1 MVRTLLRVTGTVQGV
16 GFRPFVYRHAV
27 ALGLV
32 GTVRND
38 SEGVL
43 IDVEGDPAGVAALER
58 VLTESPP
65 PLARV
70 ASVEARPVAPDG
82 ERDDFRIVETDAV
95 GPLATAVS
103 IDTAACDDCLAEV
116 DDPGDRRYRYP
127 FTNCTNCGPRY
138 TITRRVPYDRPT
150 TTMAG
155 FSMCA
160 RCRAEYDDPGDRRFH
175 AQPNA
180 CPDCGPRASWRD
192 AQGVP
197 GADGDDALDAA
208 VAALGERGDRRR
220 EGDRWLPPGRAGRRR
235 GSRRRAP
242 AAQGTRRQAVRGDG
256 GRRHRR
262 RRGRCARRPGAGGPH
277 VAGTTDRDRPA
288 TRRRHRSRPRSHR
301 DRPTSGCS
309 SRIRRSIISWCGAS
323 GRRW

>member
-160 RCRAEYDDPGDRRFH
+160 ACRAEYDDPGDRRFH

-192 AQGVP
+192 AQAVP
-197 GADGDDALDAA
+197 GADGDDALVAA
-208 VAALGERGDRRR
+208 VAALRERGDRRR
-220 EGDRWLPPGRAGRRR
+220 
-235 GSRRRAP
+235 
-242 AAQGTRRQAVRGDG
+242 
-256 GRRHRR
+256 
-262 RRGRCARRPGAGGPH
+262 
-277 VAGTTDRDRPA
+277 
-288 TRRRHRSRPRSHR
+288 
-301 DRPTSGCS
+301 
-309 SRIRRSIISWCGAS
+309 
-323 GRRW
+323 